1 MHHEHASIP
10 STRPTRSH
18 FIMRWMW
25 IHSALLLAGAVMVSI
40 LPIAPFILA
49 GGYSL
54 LVRRCMAAPGHW
66 TLTTVLGCIAGGMV
80 STSIAPQ
87 HWGVIV
93 GVVGLGIGMTNLLTL
108 PWRGVRTLGWPVVTV
123 LGVIAAA
130 SVMTWIAGVPVSV
143 GGWEIIC
150 VLGGAVYGLI
160 TGPVLF
166 TLLHAEDSR
175 RV

>member
-1 MHHEHASIP
+1 
-10 STRPTRSH
+10 
-18 FIMRWMW
+18 
-25 IHSALLLAGAVMVSI
+25 
-40 LPIAPFILA
+40 
-49 GGYSL
+49 
-54 LVRRCMAAPGHW
+54 
-66 TLTTVLGCIAGGMV
+66 MV

-123 LGVIAAA
+123 LGSIAAA
-130 SVMTWIAGVPVSV
+130 AVMTWLAGAPVIAS
-143 GGWEIIC
+143 GWATIC

-166 TLLHAEDSR
+166 TLLYTADSWT
-175 RV
+175 V